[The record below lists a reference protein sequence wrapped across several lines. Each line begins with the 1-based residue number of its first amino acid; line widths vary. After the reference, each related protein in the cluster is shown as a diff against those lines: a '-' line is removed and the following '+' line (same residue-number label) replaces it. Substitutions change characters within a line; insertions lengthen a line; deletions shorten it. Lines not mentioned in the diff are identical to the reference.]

1 MARARLL
8 VVRLL
13 LPALV
18 LVGAG
23 WLLLPSTAAPATSY
37 ITTPVERRD
46 LEQSVLADG
55 TLQAQKLVSVGAQ
68 VSGQIKALH
77 VALGDEV
84 KQGDLLVEIDDL
96 TQQNALKDADAA
108 LDNVQAQ
115 LASRRATLRNNQL
128 AFERQRKVLARGL
141 GSQAD
146 YDSAEATL
154 TATRA
159 DIRALTA
166 QAVQARI
173 AVDTARVNLGYTRI
187 VSPMAGTIVA
197 IPVEQGQ
204 TVNAVQSTPTMVKV
218 ARLDTMTVEAQI
230 SEADVI
236 KVKAG
241 LPSYFTV
248 LGAPEQRYQA
258 RLRAIEPAPDTINDD
273 TTSSSSTS
281 TAVYYHGLFEVANPH
296 GALRIGMTAQVHIV
310 LATEYDALVIPAI
323 ALSGDKV
330 QVVDGAGQPQW
341 RQVKVGLNNKVDAQ
355 ILAGLAAG
363 EAVVVSQ
370 LTAQRQQSGRMG
382 PPIGM

>member
-23 WLLLPSTAAPATSY
+23 WLLLPSTAAPTTSY

-55 TLQAQKLVSVGAQ
+55 TLQAQQLVSVGAQ

-77 VALGDEV
+77 VALGEQV

-96 TQQNALKDADAA
+96 TQQNALKDAEAA

-115 LASRRATLRNNQL
+115 LASRRATLHNNQL
-128 AFERQRKVLARGL
+128 VFERQRKVLARGL

-166 QAVQARI
+166 QSVQARI

-197 IPVEQGQ
+197 IPVELGQ

-236 KVKAG
+236 RVSAG
-241 LPSYFTV
+241 LPIYFTV
-248 LGAPEQRYQA
+248 LGAPERRYQA
-258 RLRAIEPAPDTINDD
+258 RLRAIEPAPDSINDD

-281 TAVYYHGLFEVANPH
+281 TAVYYNGLFEVENPE

-310 LATEYDALVIPAI
+310 LATERDALVIPAI
-323 ALSGDKV
+323 ALSGDRV
-330 QVVDGAGQPQW
+330 LVVDGAGQPQW

-355 ILAGLAAG
+355 ILSGLEAG
-363 EAVVVSQ
+363 ESVVVSQ
-370 LTAQRQQSGRMG
+370 SMAQSQQSGRMG
-382 PPIGM
+382 PPMGM

>member
-1 MARARLL
+1 MTRTRLF

-13 LPALV
+13 LPALLLIV
-18 LVGAG
+18 VG
-23 WLLLPSTAAPATSY
+23 WFFSATGATPVASY
-37 ITTPVERRD
+37 ITATAERRD
-46 LEQSVLADG
+46 LEQSVLADA

-68 VSGQIKALH
+68 VSGQIKVLH
-77 VALGDEV
+77 VALGDQV

-96 TQQNALKDADAA
+96 TQQNALKDAEAA

-115 LASRRATLRNNQL
+115 LASRRAALRNNGL
-128 AFERQRKVLARGL
+128 VFDRQRKVLARGL

-154 TATRA
+154 IATRA

-187 VSPMAGTIVA
+187 VAPMAGTIVA

-204 TVNAVQSTPTMVKV
+204 TVNAVQSTPTIVKV

-236 KVKAG
+236 RVSTG
-241 LPSYFTV
+241 LPIYFTI
-248 LGAPEQRYQA
+248 LGAPEHRYEA
-258 RLRAIEPAPDTINDD
+258 RLRAIEPAPDSINDD
-273 TTSSSSTS
+273 TSSSTT
-281 TAVYYHGLFEVANPH
+281 TAVYYNGLFEVSNPE
-296 GALRIGMTAQVHIV
+296 GALRIGMTAQVHLV
-310 LATEYDALVIPAI
+310 LATERNALVIPAI
-323 ALSGDKV
+323 ALSGDRV
-330 QVVDGAGQPQW
+330 QVVDGAGKLQW

-355 ILAGLAAG
+355 ILSGLEAG
-363 EAVVVSQ
+363 ESVVVSQ
-370 LTAQRQQSGRMG
+370 LTAQNQQSGRMG
-382 PPIGM
+382 PPMGM

>member
-1 MARARLL
+1 MTRTRLF

-13 LPALV
+13 LPAL
-18 LVGAG
+18 LLIAVGWFFSVTG
-23 WLLLPSTAAPATSY
+23 ATPVVSY
-37 ITTPVERRD
+37 ITATAERRD

-68 VSGQIKALH
+68 VSGQIKVLH
-77 VALGDEV
+77 VALGDQV

-96 TQQNALKDADAA
+96 TQQNALKDAEAA

-115 LASRRATLRNNQL
+115 LASRRATLRNNGL
-128 AFERQRKVLARGL
+128 VFDRQRKVLARGL

-154 TATRA
+154 IATRA

-187 VSPMAGTIVA
+187 VAPMAGTIVA

-204 TVNAVQSTPTMVKV
+204 TVNAVQSTPTIVKV

-236 KVKAG
+236 RVSAG
-241 LPSYFTV
+241 LPIYFTI
-248 LGAPEQRYQA
+248 LGAPEHRYEA
-258 RLRAIEPAPDTINDD
+258 RLRAIEPAPDSINDD
-273 TTSSSSTS
+273 TSSSTT
-281 TAVYYHGLFEVANPH
+281 TAVYYNGLFEVSNPE
-296 GALRIGMTAQVHIV
+296 GALRIGMTAQVHLV
-310 LATEYDALVIPAI
+310 LATERNALVIPAI
-323 ALSGDKV
+323 ALSGDRV
-330 QVVDGAGQPQW
+330 QVVDGAGKLQW

-355 ILAGLAAG
+355 ILSGLEAG
-363 EAVVVSQ
+363 ESVVVSQ
-370 LTAQRQQSGRMG
+370 LTAQNQQSGRMG
-382 PPIGM
+382 PPMGM

>member
-23 WLLLPSTAAPATSY
+23 WLLLPSTAAPTASF
-37 ITTPVERRD
+37 ITAPVERRD

-96 TQQNALKDADAA
+96 TQQNALKDAEAA

-128 AFERQRKVLARGL
+128 VFERQRKVLARGL

-173 AVDTARVNLGYTRI
+173 AVDTAKVNLGYTRI

-197 IPVEQGQ
+197 IPVELGQ

-273 TTSSSSTS
+273 TTSSSTS

-310 LATEYDALVIPAI
+310 LATERNALVIPAI
-323 ALSGDKV
+323 ALSGDRV
-330 QVVDGAGQPQW
+330 QVVDEAGRPQW

-355 ILAGLAAG
+355 ILAGLTAG

-370 LTAQRQQSGRMG
+370 LTAKSQQSGRMG
-382 PPIGM
+382 PPMGM

>member
-1 MARARLL
+1 MTPVRLL

-13 LPALV
+13 LPAL
-18 LVGAG
+18 LLFGAG
-23 WLLLPSTAAPATSY
+23 WLWLPSTAAPAAAY
-37 ITTPVERRD
+37 ITASVERRD

-96 TQQNALKDADAA
+96 TQQNALKDAEAA

-128 AFERQRKVLARGL
+128 VFERQRKVLARGL

-173 AVDTARVNLGYTRI
+173 AVDTAKVNLGYTRI

-236 KVKAG
+236 RVKAG

-258 RLRAIEPAPDTINDD
+258 SLRAIEPAPDTINDD

-281 TAVYYHGLFEVANPH
+281 TAVYYNGLFEVENPQR
-296 GALRIGMTAQVHIV
+296 ALRIGMTAQVHIV
-310 LATEYDALVIPAI
+310 LATERNALVIPAI
-323 ALSGDKV
+323 ALSEGRV
-330 QVVDGAGQPQW
+330 QVVDEGGRPQW

-355 ILAGLAAG
+355 ILDGLAEG

-370 LTAQRQQSGRMG
+370 LTAQHQQSGRMG
-382 PPIGM
+382 PPMGM

>member
-1 MARARLL
+1 MTRTRLF

-13 LPALV
+13 LPAL
-18 LVGAG
+18 LLIAVGWFFSATG
-23 WLLLPSTAAPATSY
+23 AAPVDSY
-37 ITTPVERRD
+37 ITATAERRD

-68 VSGQIKALH
+68 VSGQIKVLH
-77 VALGDEV
+77 VALGDQV

-96 TQQNALKDADAA
+96 TQQNALKDAEAA

-115 LASRRATLRNNQL
+115 LASRRATLRNNGL
-128 AFERQRKVLARGL
+128 VFDRQRKVLARGL

-154 TATRA
+154 IATRA

-187 VSPMAGTIVA
+187 VAPMAGTIVA

-204 TVNAVQSTPTMVKV
+204 TVNAVQSTPTIVKV

-236 KVKAG
+236 RVSTG
-241 LPSYFTV
+241 LPIYFTI
-248 LGAPEQRYQA
+248 LGAPEHRYEA
-258 RLRAIEPAPDTINDD
+258 RLRAIEPAPDSINDD
-273 TTSSSSTS
+273 TSSSTT
-281 TAVYYHGLFEVANPH
+281 TAVYYNGLFEVSNPE
-296 GALRIGMTAQVHIV
+296 GALRIGMTAQVHLV
-310 LATEYDALVIPAI
+310 LATERNALVIPAI
-323 ALSGDKV
+323 ALSGDRV
-330 QVVDGAGQPQW
+330 QVVDGAGKLQW
-341 RQVKVGLNNKVDAQ
+341 RQVKVGLNNKVEAQ
-355 ILAGLAAG
+355 ILSGLEAG
-363 EAVVVSQ
+363 ESVVVSQ
-370 LTAQRQQSGRMG
+370 LTAQNQQSGRMG
-382 PPIGM
+382 PPMGM

>member
-1 MARARLL
+1 MTRTRIF

-13 LPALV
+13 LPALLLIV
-18 LVGAG
+18 VG
-23 WLLLPSTAAPATSY
+23 WFFSATGATPVASY
-37 ITTPVERRD
+37 ITATAERRD

-68 VSGQIKALH
+68 VSGQIKVLH
-77 VALGDEV
+77 VALGDQV

-96 TQQNALKDADAA
+96 TQQNALKDAEAA

-115 LASRRATLRNNQL
+115 LASRQATLRNNGL
-128 AFERQRKVLARGL
+128 VFDRQRKVLARGL

-154 TATRA
+154 IATRA

-187 VSPMAGTIVA
+187 VAPMAGTIVA

-204 TVNAVQSTPTMVKV
+204 TVNAVQSTPTIVKV

-236 KVKAG
+236 RVSTG
-241 LPSYFTV
+241 LPIYFTI
-248 LGAPEQRYQA
+248 LGAPEHRYEA
-258 RLRAIEPAPDTINDD
+258 RLRAIEPAPDSINDD
-273 TTSSSSTS
+273 TSSSTT
-281 TAVYYHGLFEVANPH
+281 TAVYYNGLFEVSNPE
-296 GALRIGMTAQVHIV
+296 GALRIGMTAQVHLV
-310 LATEYDALVIPAI
+310 LATERNALVIPAI
-323 ALSGDKV
+323 ALSGDRV
-330 QVVDGAGQPQW
+330 QVVDGAGKLQW

-355 ILAGLAAG
+355 ILSGLEAG
-363 EAVVVSQ
+363 ESVVVSQ
-370 LTAQRQQSGRMG
+370 LTAQNQQSGRMG
-382 PPIGM
+382 PPMGM

>member
-1 MARARLL
+1 MTRTRLF

-13 LPALV
+13 LPAL
-18 LVGAG
+18 LLIAVGWFFSATG
-23 WLLLPSTAAPATSY
+23 AAPVASY
-37 ITTPVERRD
+37 ITATAERRD

-68 VSGQIKALH
+68 VSGQIKVLH
-77 VALGDEV
+77 VALGDQV

-96 TQQNALKDADAA
+96 TQQNALKDAEAA

-115 LASRRATLRNNQL
+115 LASRRATLRNNGL
-128 AFERQRKVLARGL
+128 VFDRQRKVLARGL

-154 TATRA
+154 IATRA

-187 VSPMAGTIVA
+187 VAPMAGTIVA

-204 TVNAVQSTPTMVKV
+204 TVNAVQSTPTIVKV

-236 KVKAG
+236 RVSTD
-241 LPSYFTV
+241 LPIYFTI
-248 LGAPEQRYQA
+248 LGAPEQRYEA
-258 RLRAIEPAPDTINDD
+258 RLRAIEPAPDSINDD
-273 TTSSSSTS
+273 TSSSTT
-281 TAVYYHGLFEVANPH
+281 TAVYYNGLFEVSNPE
-296 GALRIGMTAQVHIV
+296 GTLRIGMTAQVHLV
-310 LATEYDALVIPAI
+310 LATERNALVIPAI
-323 ALSGDKV
+323 ALSGDRV
-330 QVVDGAGQPQW
+330 QVVDGAGKQQW

-355 ILAGLAAG
+355 ILSGLEAG
-363 EAVVVSQ
+363 ESVVVSQ
-370 LTAQRQQSGRMG
+370 LTAQNQQSGRMG
-382 PPIGM
+382 PPMGM

>member
-1 MARARLL
+1 MTRTRLF

-13 LPALV
+13 LSA
-18 LVGAG
+18 
-23 WLLLPSTAAPATSY
+23 LLLIAVGWFFSVTGATPVASY
-37 ITTPVERRD
+37 ITATAERRD

-68 VSGQIKALH
+68 VSGQIKVLH
-77 VALGDEV
+77 VALGDQV
-84 KQGDLLVEIDDL
+84 RQGDLLVEIDDL
-96 TQQNALKDADAA
+96 TQQNALKDAEAA

-115 LASRRATLRNNQL
+115 LASRRATLRNNAL
-128 AFERQRKVLARGL
+128 MFDRQRKVLARGL

-154 TATRA
+154 IATRA

-187 VSPMAGTIVA
+187 VAPMAGTIVA

-204 TVNAVQSTPTMVKV
+204 TVNAVQSTPTIVKV

-236 KVKAG
+236 RVSTG
-241 LPSYFTV
+241 LPIYFTI
-248 LGAPEQRYQA
+248 LGAPEHRYEA
-258 RLRAIEPAPDTINDD
+258 RLRAIEPAPDSINDD
-273 TTSSSSTS
+273 TSSSTT
-281 TAVYYHGLFEVANPH
+281 TAVYYNGLFEVSNPE
-296 GALRIGMTAQVHIV
+296 GALRIGMTAQVHLV
-310 LATEYDALVIPAI
+310 LATERNALVIPAI
-323 ALSGDKV
+323 ALSGDRV
-330 QVVDGAGQPQW
+330 QVVDGAGKLQW

-355 ILAGLAAG
+355 ILSGLEAG
-363 EAVVVSQ
+363 ESVVVSQ
-370 LTAQRQQSGRMG
+370 LTAQSQQSGRMG
-382 PPIGM
+382 PPMGM

>member
-1 MARARLL
+1 MTRTRLF

-13 LPALV
+13 LPAL
-18 LVGAG
+18 LLIAVGWFFSATG
-23 WLLLPSTAAPATSY
+23 AAPVASY
-37 ITTPVERRD
+37 ITATAERRD

-68 VSGQIKALH
+68 VSGQIKVLH
-77 VALGDEV
+77 VALGDQV

-96 TQQNALKDADAA
+96 TQQNALKDAEAA

-115 LASRRATLRNNQL
+115 LASRRATLRNNGL
-128 AFERQRKVLARGL
+128 VFERQRKVLARGL

-154 TATRA
+154 IATRA

-187 VSPMAGTIVA
+187 VAPMAGTIVA

-204 TVNAVQSTPTMVKV
+204 TVNAVQSTPTIVKV

-236 KVKAG
+236 WVSTG
-241 LPSYFTV
+241 LPIYFTI
-248 LGAPEQRYQA
+248 LGAPEHRYEA
-258 RLRAIEPAPDTINDD
+258 RLRAIEPAPDSINDD
-273 TTSSSSTS
+273 TSSSTT
-281 TAVYYHGLFEVANPH
+281 TAVYYNGLFEVSNLE
-296 GALRIGMTAQVHIV
+296 GALRIGMTAQVHLV
-310 LATEYDALVIPAI
+310 LATERNALVIPAI
-323 ALSGDKV
+323 ALSGDRV
-330 QVVDGAGQPQW
+330 QVVDGAGKLQW

-355 ILAGLAAG
+355 ILSGLEAG
-363 EAVVVSQ
+363 ESVVVSQ
-370 LTAQRQQSGRMG
+370 LTAQSQQSGRMG
-382 PPIGM
+382 PPMGM

>member
-1 MARARLL
+1 MTRTRLF

-13 LPALV
+13 LPALLLIV
-18 LVGAG
+18 VG
-23 WLLLPSTAAPATSY
+23 WFFSATGATPVASY
-37 ITTPVERRD
+37 ITATAERRD

-68 VSGQIKALH
+68 VSGQIKVLH
-77 VALGDEV
+77 VALGDQV

-96 TQQNALKDADAA
+96 TQQNALKDAEAA

-115 LASRRATLRNNQL
+115 LASRRATLRNNGL
-128 AFERQRKVLARGL
+128 VFDRQRKVLARGL

-154 TATRA
+154 IATRA

-187 VSPMAGTIVA
+187 VAPMAGTIVA

-204 TVNAVQSTPTMVKV
+204 TVNAVQSTPTIVKV

-236 KVKAG
+236 RVSTG
-241 LPSYFTV
+241 LPIYFTI
-248 LGAPEQRYQA
+248 LGAPEHRYEA
-258 RLRAIEPAPDTINDD
+258 RLRAIEPAPDSINDD
-273 TTSSSSTS
+273 TSSSTT
-281 TAVYYHGLFEVANPH
+281 TAVYYNGLFEVSNPE
-296 GALRIGMTAQVHIV
+296 GALRIGMTAQVHLV
-310 LATEYDALVIPAI
+310 LATERNALVIPAI
-323 ALSGDKV
+323 ALSGDRV
-330 QVVDGAGQPQW
+330 QVVDGAGKLQW

-355 ILAGLAAG
+355 ILSGLEAG
-363 EAVVVSQ
+363 ESVVVSQ
-370 LTAQRQQSGRMG
+370 LTAQNQQSGRMG
-382 PPIGM
+382 PPMGM

>member
-1 MARARLL
+1 MAPVRLL

-13 LPALV
+13 PPAL
-18 LVGAG
+18 LLLAAG
-23 WLLLPSTAAPATSY
+23 WLFAPSDAALAASY
-37 ITTPVERRD
+37 ITTPAERRD

-55 TLQAQKLVSVGAQ
+55 TLQAQQLVSVGAQ

-77 VALGDEV
+77 VALGEQV

-96 TQQNALKDADAA
+96 TQQNALKDAEAA

-128 AFERQRKVLARGL
+128 VFERQRKVLARGL

-166 QAVQARI
+166 QSVQARI

-236 KVKAG
+236 RVSAG
-241 LPSYFTV
+241 LPIYFTV

-258 RLRAIEPAPDTINDD
+258 RLRAIEPAPDSINDD

-281 TAVYYHGLFEVANPH
+281 TAVYYNGLFEVENPE

-310 LATEYDALVIPAI
+310 LATERDALVIPAI
-323 ALSGDKV
+323 ALSGDRV

-341 RQVKVGLNNKVDAQ
+341 RQVRVGLNNKVDAQ
-355 ILAGLAAG
+355 ILSGLEAG
-363 EAVVVSQ
+363 ESVVVSQ
-370 LTAQRQQSGRMG
+370 STAQSQQSGRMG
-382 PPIGM
+382 PPMGM

>member
-1 MARARLL
+1 MTRTRLF

-13 LPALV
+13 LPAL
-18 LVGAG
+18 LLIAVGWFFSATG
-23 WLLLPSTAAPATSY
+23 AAPVASY
-37 ITTPVERRD
+37 ITATAERRD

-68 VSGQIKALH
+68 VSGQIKVLH
-77 VALGDEV
+77 VALGDQV
-84 KQGDLLVEIDDL
+84 RQGDLLVEIDDL
-96 TQQNALKDADAA
+96 TQQNALKDAEAA

-115 LASRRATLRNNQL
+115 LASRRATLRNNAL
-128 AFERQRKVLARGL
+128 MFDRQRKVLARGL

-154 TATRA
+154 IATRA

-187 VSPMAGTIVA
+187 VAPMAGTIVA

-204 TVNAVQSTPTMVKV
+204 TVNAVQSTPTIVKV

-236 KVKAG
+236 RVSTG
-241 LPSYFTV
+241 LPIYFTI
-248 LGAPEQRYQA
+248 LGAPEQRYEA
-258 RLRAIEPAPDTINDD
+258 RLRAIEPAPDSINDD
-273 TTSSSSTS
+273 TSSSTT
-281 TAVYYHGLFEVANPH
+281 TAVYYNGLFEVSNPE
-296 GALRIGMTAQVHIV
+296 GALRIGMTAQVHLV
-310 LATEYDALVIPAI
+310 LATERNALVIPAI
-323 ALSGDKV
+323 ALSGDRV
-330 QVVDGAGQPQW
+330 QVVDGAGKLQW

-355 ILAGLAAG
+355 ILSGLEVG
-363 EAVVVSQ
+363 ESVVVSQ
-370 LTAQRQQSGRMG
+370 LTAQSQQSGRMG
-382 PPIGM
+382 PPMGM

>member
-1 MARARLL
+1 MTRTRLF

-13 LPALV
+13 LPAL
-18 LVGAG
+18 LLIAVGWFFSAT
-23 WLLLPSTAAPATSY
+23 SAAPVASY
-37 ITTPVERRD
+37 ITATAERRD

-68 VSGQIKALH
+68 VSGQIKVLH
-77 VALGDEV
+77 VALGDQV

-96 TQQNALKDADAA
+96 TQQNALKDAEAA

-115 LASRRATLRNNQL
+115 LASRRATLRNNGL
-128 AFERQRKVLARGL
+128 VFDRQRKVLARGL

-154 TATRA
+154 IATRA

-187 VSPMAGTIVA
+187 VAPMAGTIVA

-204 TVNAVQSTPTMVKV
+204 TVNAVQSTPTIVKV

-236 KVKAG
+236 RVSTG
-241 LPSYFTV
+241 LPIYFTI
-248 LGAPEQRYQA
+248 LGAPEQRYEA
-258 RLRAIEPAPDTINDD
+258 RLRAIEPAPDSINDD
-273 TTSSSSTS
+273 TSSSTT
-281 TAVYYHGLFEVANPH
+281 TAVYYNGLFEVSNPE
-296 GALRIGMTAQVHIV
+296 GALRIGMTAQVHLV
-310 LATEYDALVIPAI
+310 LATERNALVIPAI
-323 ALSGDKV
+323 ALSGDRV
-330 QVVDGAGQPQW
+330 QVVDGAGKLQW

-355 ILAGLAAG
+355 ILSGLEVG
-363 EAVVVSQ
+363 ESVVVSQ
-370 LTAQRQQSGRMG
+370 LTAQSQQSGRMG
-382 PPIGM
+382 PPMGM